1 MTIIAAVALD
11 DRVVMACDT
20 AVNYSGTAIYRAH
33 GKIGTLHTPKGEKL
47 LIAASGAAHML
58 PLIMRNL
65 KVADTPDATNPAAAD
80 EWADTVAEAITDI
93 LASANPSLLT
103 TADNGSASTV
113 DGTLVMAWRQHLWWI
128 YTHAADRPHPAI
140 LAIGSGTDVALGSL
154 HTSIALGAKPEDA
167 VDLAVRLAC
176 RHASGCGVDERG
188 PIVHSTVAD

>member
-1 MTIIAAVALD
+1 MTVIAAVATD

-20 AVNYSGTAIYRAH
+20 AVDYSGTAIYRAH
-33 GKIGTLHTPKGEKL
+33 GKISTLHTPKGEKL
-47 LIAASGAAHML
+47 LIAASGPAHML

-65 KVADTPDATNPAAAD
+65 KIADTPDPADLAAAD
-80 EWADTVAEAITDI
+80 KWADAVAEAITDI

-103 TADNGSASTV
+103 TADSGSASTV
-113 DGTLVMAWRQHLWWI
+113 DGTLVMAWQQHLWWI
-128 YTHAADRPHPAI
+128 YTHTADRPHPAI

-176 RHASGCGVDERG
+176 RHASSCGIDDRG
-188 PIVHSTVAD
+188 PMLHTTKAD